1 MKNRRKWIVMGIIAI
16 AVVIAGIVVY
26 NNEKQKAAERAA
38 EAKRIEEQEKAREA
52 AQKAAEEYRAQAQKL
67 LEEGKYDEA
76 QEAMGKALE
85 QTPEDEALA
94 AESEELNQKAEEM
107 KGYNATMEAALA
119 AIQED
124 DAEALDQRRREGA
137 GSDGGRGGELSLFP
151 GRRKRDGRQRDRV
164 LCL

>member
-94 AESEELNQKAEEM
+94 AESEELNQKAEEIKAITQPWRRLWRQSKKTM
-107 KGYNATMEAALA
+107 PRRSTSFRTAKKGRRWKRWRKGRGV
-119 AIQED
+119 ISISRK
-124 DAEALDQRRREGA
+124 AEA
-137 GSDGGRGGELSLFP
+137 GRTAKG
-151 GRRKRDGRQRDRV
+151 
-164 LCL
+164 